1 MKLDWEIFSYMEST
15 LKELNNNTMSLTEVK
30 AKGFRIVLL
39 NGFREHIDYVMS
51 LSNVA
56 WVGEIKSDDG
66 YSTIQ
71 CYEC

>member
-1 MKLDWEIFSYMEST
+1 MKLDWEIFSYTEST

>member
-1 MKLDWEIFSYMEST
+1 